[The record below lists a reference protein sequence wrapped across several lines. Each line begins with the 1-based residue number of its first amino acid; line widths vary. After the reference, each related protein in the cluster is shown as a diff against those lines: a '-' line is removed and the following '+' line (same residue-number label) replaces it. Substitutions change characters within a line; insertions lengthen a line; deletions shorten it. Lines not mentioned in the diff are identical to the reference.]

1 MQGELVASAALAQLE
16 GSVCKAVNRVP
27 GNRTN
32 THSVFTAKGANVG
45 LPVQV
50 DLVKN

>member
-1 MQGELVASAALAQLE
+1 MQGKLVASSALAQLK
-16 GSVCKAVNRVP
+16 GSVGKAVNRVP
-27 GNRTN
+27 GNRTHA
-32 THSVFTAKGANVG
+32 HSVFAAKGANVG